1 MNFKDI
7 IGSVFKAGVYKVKVV
22 SVTPKTSGTQAGSSD
37 LVVKYEF
44 LDGLYKGR
52 IYTNTIYE
60 KAFSFRLEPFLVA
73 AKIDMNKEFN
83 TTAEL
88 FAYGIKEAVNKE
100 MMIEMTVRTYQG
112 KELNDIAK
120 WIPTASSTTSADE
133 VANLFATE
141 PTVEETKPVE
151 APKVETTAES
161 AGDVSSDIFAGI
173 TDEDLP
179 F

>member
-7 IGSVFKAGVYKVKVV
+7 VGSVFKAGVYKVKVV
-22 SVTPKTSGTQAGSSD
+22 SITPKTSGTQAGSND

-44 LDGLYKGR
+44 VDGIYKGR
-52 IYTNTIYE
+52 PFTNTIYE
-60 KAFSFRLEPFLVA
+60 KAFSFRLEGFLVA
-73 AKIDMNKEFN
+73 AKVDMQKEFN

-120 WIPTASSTTSADE
+120 WIPIASSTTSAEE
-133 VANLFATE
+133 VANLFA
-141 PTVEETKPVE
+141 ETSVE
-151 APKVETTAES
+151 APKPASTVVEKATEVAPTQ
-161 AGDVSSDIFAGI
+161 DFLDI